1 MLVIVLAE
9 AGEHGVWAFVR
20 ERVSAYRKAGRGRV
34 GIAGRGQLA
43 VSILRH
49 RLKERVQSRDELDIP
64 RRVLDGHGSTECQ
77 ARVQLRQPVGLG
89 TLAASASKTCR
100 ESANATTP
108 TSASSARSLSGRR
121 RLVQQAAAST
131 ARRIAIESVG
141 DDTRTVSYKAVYAVS
156 LFKTRCLH
164 RSLPGLILALA
175 VRRMMRHKRAT

>member
-1 MLVIVLAE
+1 VLVIVLAE

-77 ARVQLRQPVGLG
+77 ARVRLGNLWALELSRRPHRKRAGNPPTRPPRPRPAVRVVCLGGDGLC
-89 TLAASASKTCR
+89 SKQ
-100 ESANATTP
+100 
-108 TSASSARSLSGRR
+108 
-121 RLVQQAAAST
+121 QQAQPAA
-131 ARRIAIESVG
+131 
-141 DDTRTVSYKAVYAVS
+141 
-156 LFKTRCLH
+156 
-164 RSLPGLILALA
+164 
-175 VRRMMRHKRAT
+175 